1 MKSNYIIGT
10 AGHIDHGKTTLIKA
24 LTGKET
30 DKLKEEKERGISINL
45 GFTYMDLKSGDR
57 AGIIDVP
64 GHENFIKNMMAG
76 VVGID
81 IILLVVAADDG
92 VMPQTI
98 EHAQILHYMGVDNAI
113 IVITKKNLVD
123 EDDLELVKEDIKIS
137 FEDTL
142 LEDAP
147 IIAVDSVSGENID
160 KLKDLIEEKI
170 YSTEKKEDDKSMRMN
185 IDRSFTLKGIGTI
198 ITGTLTEGEIYKDR
212 EYMVYPKEAIV
223 KVRSIE
229 NHDKPIDIAHKGQRI
244 ALNLTNISSNEI
256 QRGDIIA
263 EKNSLIKVKNVQ
275 TLLNLSKFEDV
286 ELRHWSR
293 VRFFHG
299 TKEIL
304 ARAVPLDRKEIKSK
318 DTALCEFRL
327 EEEIYVKRGDKFV
340 IRSYSPLMT
349 IGGGEIIDTNE
360 ENHTINSTSYVSYLE
375 NKENYSEIDEILDY
389 LLEFRNFD
397 QIFSHMGI
405 EDKILKDYL
414 EKIEENNE
422 IDKIGDMYISRK
434 SLNSWANDLENFL
447 KTYHEN
453 HPLEEGIPREE
464 LRQKVKIN
472 LDSKNFEIMLKNKV
486 ITKKIML
493 QKGLV
498 KNKSFAIS
506 LDQDQKKIDE
516 IMKKIKD
523 NEPKIL
529 KESDIIGK
537 KEDRE
542 ILTYLCKKDLKKI
555 DEFYLR
561 KEYLDKL
568 IEMAKTFMEKNDK
581 MQVSEFRD
589 LSELSRKQAVAVLE
603 YMDKKNISK
612 RIDDY
617 RVLI

>member
-160 KLKDLIEEKI
+160 KLKNLIEEKI

-405 EDKILKDYL
+405 EDKILRDYL

-422 IDKIGDMYISRK
+422 IDKIGDIYISRK
-434 SLNSWANDLENFL
+434 SLSSWANDLENFL

-486 ITKKIML
+486 ISKKVML

-506 LDQDQKKIDE
+506 LDQDQKKIDV

-529 KESDIIGK
+529 KEADIIDK
-537 KEDRE
+537 KEDRD
-542 ILTYLCKKDLKKI
+542 ILSYLCKKDLRKI

-561 KEYLDKL
+561 REYLDKL
-568 IEMAKTFMEKNDK
+568 IEMAKTFMEKNGK

>member
-170 YSTEKKEDDKSMRMN
+170 YASEKKEDDKSMRMN
-185 IDRSFTLKGIGTI
+185 IDRSFTLKGIGSI

-304 ARAVPLDRKEIKSK
+304 ARAVPLDRKEIKSR

-389 LLEFRNFD
+389 LQEFRNFD

-405 EDKILKDYL
+405 EDKNLREYL

-529 KESDIIGK
+529 KEADIIDK

-542 ILTYLCKKDLKKI
+542 ILTYLCKKDLSKI

-568 IEMAKTFMEKNDK
+568 IEMAKTFMEKNGK

>member
-113 IVITKKNLVD
+113 IVITKKNLVA

-185 IDRSFTLKGIGTI
+185 IDRSFTLKGIGSI

-304 ARAVPLDRKEIKSK
+304 ARAVPLDRKEIKSR

-360 ENHTINSTSYVSYLE
+360 ENHTINSTSYVSYLK

-389 LLEFRNFD
+389 LQEFRNFD

-405 EDKILKDYL
+405 EDKNLREYL

-529 KESDIIGK
+529 KEADIIDK

-568 IEMAKTFMEKNDK
+568 IEMAKTFMEKNGK

>member
-170 YSTEKKEDDKSMRMN
+170 YASEKREDDKSMRMN

-198 ITGTLTEGEIYKDR
+198 ITGTLTEGKIYKDR
-212 EYMVYPKEAIV
+212 EYMIYPKEVIV

-340 IRSYSPLMT
+340 IRSYSPIMT

-360 ENHTINSTSYVSYLE
+360 ENHTINSTSYVSYLK

-389 LLEFRNFD
+389 LVEFRNFD

-447 KTYHEN
+447 RTYHEN

-529 KESDIIGK
+529 KETDIIDK

-542 ILTYLCKKDLKKI
+542 ILTYLCKKDLRKI

-568 IEMAKTFMEKNDK
+568 IEMAKTFMEKNGK

>member
-170 YSTEKKEDDKSMRMN
+170 YASEKKEDDRSMRMN
-185 IDRSFTLKGIGTI
+185 IDRSFTLKGIGSI

-360 ENHTINSTSYVSYLE
+360 ENHTINSTSYVSYLK

-434 SLNSWANDLENFL
+434 SLSSWADDLENFL

-472 LDSKNFEIMLKNKV
+472 IDSKNFEIMLKNKV

-529 KESDIIGK
+529 KEADIIDK

-542 ILTYLCKKDLKKI
+542 ILTYLCKKDLRKI

-568 IEMAKTFMEKNDK
+568 IEMAKTFMEKNGK

>member
-170 YSTEKKEDDKSMRMN
+170 YASEKKEDDKSMRMN
-185 IDRSFTLKGIGTI
+185 IDRSFTLKGIGSI

-304 ARAVPLDRKEIKSK
+304 ARAVPLDRKEIKSR

-327 EEEIYVKRGDKFV
+327 EEEIYVKRWDKFV

-360 ENHTINSTSYVSYLE
+360 ENHTINSTSYVSYLK

-389 LLEFRNFD
+389 LVEFRNFD
-397 QIFSHMGI
+397 QVFSHMGI

-434 SLNSWANDLENFL
+434 SLNSWVNDLENFL

-472 LDSKNFEIMLKNKV
+472 LDSKNFETMLKNKV

-498 KNKSFAIS
+498 KIKSFAIS

-529 KESDIIGK
+529 KETDIIDK

-542 ILTYLCKKDLKKI
+542 ILTYLCKKDLRKI

-568 IEMAKTFMEKNDK
+568 IEMAKTFMEKNGK
-581 MQVSEFRD
+581 MEVSEFRD

>member
-10 AGHIDHGKTTLIKA
+10 AGHIDHGKTTLIRA

-170 YSTEKKEDDKSMRMN
+170 YASEKKEDDKSMRMN
-185 IDRSFTLKGIGTI
+185 IDRSFTLKGIGSI

-304 ARAVPLDRKEIKSK
+304 ARAVPLDRKEIKSR

-349 IGGGEIIDTNE
+349 IGGGEIIDTSE
-360 ENHTINSTSYVSYLE
+360 ENHTINSTSYVSYLK

-389 LLEFRNFD
+389 LVEFRNFD

-434 SLNSWANDLENFL
+434 SLSSWADDLENFL

-529 KESDIIGK
+529 KEADIIDK

-542 ILTYLCKKDLKKI
+542 ILTYLCKKDLRKI

-568 IEMAKTFMEKNDK
+568 IEMAKTFMEKNGK

>member
-170 YSTEKKEDDKSMRMN
+170 YASEKKEDDKSMRMN
-185 IDRSFTLKGIGTI
+185 IDRSFTLKGIGSI

-304 ARAVPLDRKEIKSK
+304 ARAVPLDRKEIKSR

-360 ENHTINSTSYVSYLE
+360 ENHTINSTSYVSYLK

-389 LLEFRNFD
+389 LVEFRNFD

-472 LDSKNFEIMLKNKV
+472 LYSKNFEIMLKNKV

-529 KESDIIGK
+529 KEADIIDK

-542 ILTYLCKKDLKKI
+542 ILTYLCKKDLSKI

-568 IEMAKTFMEKNDK
+568 IEMAKTFMEKNGK

-617 RVLI
+617 RVLV

>member
-170 YSTEKKEDDKSMRMN
+170 YASEKKEDDKSMRMN
-185 IDRSFTLKGIGTI
+185 IDRSFTLKGIGSI

-304 ARAVPLDRKEIKSK
+304 ARAVPLDRKEIKSR

-389 LLEFRNFD
+389 LQEFRNFD

-405 EDKILKDYL
+405 EDKNLREYLK
-414 EKIEENNE
+414 KIEENNE

-523 NEPKIL
+523 SEPKIL
-529 KESDIIGK
+529 KEADIIDK

-542 ILTYLCKKDLKKI
+542 ILTYLCKKDLSKI

-568 IEMAKTFMEKNDK
+568 IEMAKTFMEKNGK

>member
-10 AGHIDHGKTTLIKA
+10 AGHIDHGKTTLIRA

-389 LLEFRNFD
+389 LQEFRNFD

-434 SLNSWANDLENFL
+434 SLNSWANDLEKFL

-486 ITKKIML
+486 ITKKVML

-529 KESDIIGK
+529 KEADIIDK
-537 KEDRE
+537 KEDRD
-542 ILTYLCKKDLKKI
+542 ILSYLCKKDLRKI

-568 IEMAKTFMEKNDK
+568 IEMAKTFMEKNGK

>member
-170 YSTEKKEDDKSMRMN
+170 YASEKKEDDKSMRMN
-185 IDRSFTLKGIGTI
+185 IDRSFTLKGIGSI

-304 ARAVPLDRKEIKSK
+304 ARAVPLDRKEIKSR

-349 IGGGEIIDTNE
+349 IGGGEIIDTSE
-360 ENHTINSTSYVSYLE
+360 ENHTINSTSYVSYLK

-389 LLEFRNFD
+389 LVEFRNFD

-434 SLNSWANDLENFL
+434 SLSSWADDLENFL

-529 KESDIIGK
+529 KEADIIDK

-542 ILTYLCKKDLKKI
+542 ILTYLCKKDLRKI

-568 IEMAKTFMEKNDK
+568 IEMAKTFMEKNGK

>member
-10 AGHIDHGKTTLIKA
+10 AGHIDHGKTTLIRA

-170 YSTEKKEDDKSMRMN
+170 YASEKKEDDKSMRMN
-185 IDRSFTLKGIGTI
+185 IDRSFTLKGIGSI
-198 ITGTLTEGEIYKDR
+198 ITGTLTEGEIFKDR
-212 EYMVYPKEAIV
+212 EYMIYPKEAIV

-349 IGGGEIIDTNE
+349 IGGGEIIDTSE
-360 ENHTINSTSYVSYLE
+360 ENHTINSTSYVSYLK

-389 LLEFRNFD
+389 LVEFRNFD
-397 QIFSHMGI
+397 QVFSHMGI

-447 KTYHEN
+447 RTYHEN

-529 KESDIIGK
+529 KETDIIDK

-542 ILTYLCKKDLKKI
+542 ILTYLCKKDLRKI

-568 IEMAKTFMEKNDK
+568 IEMAKTFMEKNGK